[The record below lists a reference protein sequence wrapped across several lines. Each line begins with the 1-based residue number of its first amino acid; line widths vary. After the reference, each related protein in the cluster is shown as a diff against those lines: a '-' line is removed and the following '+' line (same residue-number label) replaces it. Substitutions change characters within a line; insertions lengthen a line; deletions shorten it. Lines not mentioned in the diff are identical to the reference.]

1 MGKELP
7 DPESIPGMIEA
18 LKQAG
23 SDITVLGNEPNMTWE
38 MKLKKLDENISDA
51 VKEDNGAALGR
62 LVEWR
67 EAVIQE
73 RFILTGDYIEKR
85 NDIIK
90 EIEPQEGAEL
100 RAGNEVGARRL
111 QFEKYRRLFL
121 IQEQF
126 IARNYPIR
134 FFIKERLRGWGSS
147 STPSPSNIR

>member
-23 SDITVLGNEPNMTWE
+23 SDITVLGNEPSMTWE
-38 MKLKKLDENISDA
+38 MKLGKLDLDIIDA
-51 VKEDNGAALGR
+51 VKEDNGAAFGR
-62 LVEWR
+62 LVEFR
-67 EAVIQE
+67 EAIIQE
-73 RFILTGDYIEKR
+73 RFILTGDYIKKR

-100 RAGNEVGARRL
+100 RAGNEIGARRL
-111 QFEKYRRLFL
+111 QFEKYRKLFL

-126 IARNYPIR
+126 ISRNYPIK
-134 FFIKERLRGWGSS
+134 FFVKERLKGWRTFDKS
-147 STPSPSNIR
+147 STLR